1 LARLL
6 STAFCVALLAATA
19 GAFALTEGAKLE
31 RSPIYRTHV
40 DKIFS
45 PACNCKTS
53 VANIDFRLRKRDRVS
68 VWMEREGRRVRTLV
82 PGRSYGPGKVA
93 LVFDGIN
100 DVGLTLPDGLYRP
113 VIHLSREHRT
123 FALPNLIR
131 LDTKPPAV
139 RIRHR
144 VYTHISPDGDRRN
157 DDFTIRYR
165 LTESGRGILLVDD
178 RQVVRTRFLRL
189 EGVLTWNGRFDGH
202 TARPGN
208 HVLKVS
214 AEDEAG
220 NRAKPF
226 PFAVVQV
233 RYVRLGR
240 TRVLAKPGT
249 RFAILA
255 LSDARQVDWL
265 FNQRR
270 GSARAGT
277 LRFKAPKRRGVYR
290 LYVSAAGHAAKALV
304 VVG

>member
-1 LARLL
+1 M
-6 STAFCVALLAATA
+6 FCVALLAATA

-45 PACNCKTS
+45 PACNCDTS
-53 VANIDFRLRKRDRVS
+53 VANIDFRLRKHDRVS
-68 VWMEREGRRVRTLV
+68 VWVERDGTRVRTLV
-82 PGRSYGPGKVA
+82 PGRSYGPGKVQ

-113 VIHLSREHRT
+113 VIHLGREHRT

-139 RIRHR
+139 SIRHR
-144 VYTHISPDGDRRN
+144 IYTHISPDGDHRN
-157 DDFTIRYR
+157 DDFRIKYG
-165 LTESGRGILLVDD
+165 LTERGHAILLVDD
-178 RQVVRTRFLRL
+178 RQVVRTLSQQL
-189 EGVLTWNGRFDGH
+189 EGALTWNGKLDGH

-214 AEDEAG
+214 AEDAAG

-233 RYVRLGR
+233 RYVSLGR

-249 RFAILA
+249 RFAILV

-265 FNQRR
+265 FNQQR
-270 GSARAGT
+270 GASRPGT
-277 LRFKAPKRRGVYR
+277 LRFKAPKKRGVYR